1 MTTTILVIED
11 ERLTRSSLISFLQ
24 SEGFTTLEATN
35 GHMGIELAKNHLP
48 DLIICDILMPELD
61 GYDVLTTLQID
72 PKTASIPFIFLTVT
86 ATEEGWQ
93 QSMDMGADD
102 YLSKPITSDKL
113 RAAIAAQLEKKHR
126 PAPSPDFSAPLNS
139 PAQQTSLGASP
150 ETPVDTAKAMLLDQL
165 CNNLQAYLLQAK
177 GTLDTLGQT
186 VTSSEQKQ
194 AFNQLQADFTRL
206 LSLVNET
213 NALQASLTNENL
225 DTLLELFQLQ
235 HSNQ

>member
-1 MTTTILVIED
+1 MATTILVIED

-72 PKTASIPFIFLTVT
+72 PQTARIPFIFLTVT

-113 RAAIAAQLEKKHR
+113 RAAISAQLEKSYQPDH
-126 PAPSPDFSAPLNS
+126 SPNVSSPLSSSAH
-139 PAQQTSLGASP
+139 QTSLAKSDQS
-150 ETPVDTAKAMLLDQL
+150 VDTAKAMLLEQL
-165 CNNLQAYLLQAK
+165 CNSLQAHLLQAK

-213 NALQASLTNENL
+213 NALQASLTSENL
-225 DTLLELFQLQ
+225 DTLLELFQ
-235 HSNQ
+235 STTYI